1 MTTQRAKSISNV
13 EVTEHVLAKFNP
25 SNQFYNPI
33 RNKFYNLN
41 DSTNRWDTVSE
52 DSVIGIIGGVY
63 SEIFE
68 ESVKHSKRLP
78 YVFEQP
84 SRFQSDLRKIMD
96 KLTRAELDTR
106 LIPFSDH
113 VVNLETGEAEPH
125 RAEHY
130 VTRTLPF
137 RFTEGDSEL
146 NPKYTND
153 YKVLR
158 GLFSYKS
165 NMIILNASSDYSR
178 EILKLSGD
186 FYHNF
191 KKRADESARGIN
203 PELFGKQV
211 CEIVASYEKI
221 PYALLSGISKGQKLG
236 YKPPYPK
243 VMQSWDNTC
252 TFLISFDEITEVS
265 ERKSIIREATKLPF
279 ISEWTPKIPVKE
291 ITPELISSILT
302 MDVGT
307 ATRTES
313 DVSVSSDNP
322 SILNF
327 LQENFVCDCGGF
339 ITRTELTSEI
349 GNYCEQHQI
358 PRKRGD
364 RKQALDTFCG
374 CKVTT
379 KTLNGKVEN
388 VFSGLER
395 KPDLP
400 SAAPT
405 VELNLDD
412 KHESEIK
419 VTHADKIL
427 STLSQYFQIS
437 KNKGTARRM
446 LIAFLKHNHPKTF
459 SDLTDDEI
467 MRYCLKPL
475 QKFCKL
481 GFDYPEETNRQG
493 DRVLRGLKFNKT
505 DESWELYQR
514 IKKTKSVV
522 GEATHE

>member
-1 MTTQRAKSISNV
+1 MTTQHAKSISNV

-41 DSTNRWDTVSE
+41 DSTNCWDTVSE
-52 DSVIGIIGGVY
+52 DSVIGIISGVY
-63 SEIFE
+63 SEIFN
-68 ESVKHSKRLP
+68 ESVKHNKRLP

-96 KLTRAELDTR
+96 KLTWAELDTR

-137 RFTEGDSEL
+137 RFTAGNSEL

-158 GLFSYKS
+158 GLFSYES
-165 NMIILNASSDYSR
+165 NMIILNASMDYAR
-178 EILKLSGD
+178 EISKLSGD
-186 FYHNF
+186 FYHRF
-191 KKRADESARGIN
+191 DKQMDKSAKGIN
-203 PELFGKQV
+203 PALFGKHI

-221 PYALLSGISKGQKLG
+221 PYGLLSTISRGQKLG
-236 YKPPYPK
+236 YKPPYTK
-243 VMQSWDNTC
+243 EANSWNNTC

-265 ERKSIIREATKLPF
+265 ERESIVREATKLPF
-279 ISEWTPKIPVKE
+279 ISEWTPKIPANE

-307 ATRTES
+307 ATRHDTSES
-313 DVSVSSDNP
+313 VNLDKP
-322 SILNF
+322 SILNY
-327 LQENFVCDCGGF
+327 LQQNFVCDSEGF
-339 ITRTELTSEI
+339 IIKNELTSDI
-349 GNYCEQHQI
+349 NDYCEQHEIQ
-358 PRKRGD
+358 RKRGD
-364 RKQALDTFCG
+364 RKRALDTFCG
-374 CKVTT
+374 CKESTN
-379 KTLNGKVEN
+379 LISGNRIKV
-388 VFSGLER
+388 FRGLER

-405 VELNLDD
+405 VELNLDG

-419 VTHADKIL
+419 RHSCRQNSFNTQSV
-427 STLSQYFQIS
+427 
-437 KNKGTARRM
+437 
-446 LIAFLKHNHPKTF
+446 F
-459 SDLTDDEI
+459 SD
-467 MRYCLKPL
+467 
-475 QKFCKL
+475 F
-481 GFDYPEETNRQG
+481 
-493 DRVLRGLKFNKT
+493 
-505 DESWELYQR
+505 
-514 IKKTKSVV
+514 
-522 GEATHE
+522 

>member
-1 MTTQRAKSISNV
+1 MTTQHAKSISNV

-52 DSVIGIIGGVY
+52 NSVIGIIGGVY

-68 ESVKHSKRLP
+68 ESVKHGKRLP

-113 VVNLETGEAEPH
+113 VVNLETGEAGPH
-125 RAEHY
+125 RADQHI
-130 VTRTLPF
+130 TRTLPF
-137 RFTEGDSEL
+137 PLTVGNSGL
-146 NPKYTND
+146 NPKYEND

-158 GLFSYKS
+158 GLFSYES
-165 NMIILNASSDYSR
+165 NVIVLNASRDYVR
-178 EILKLSGD
+178 EISKLSGD
-186 FYHNF
+186 FYHCF
-191 KKRADESARGIN
+191 DKQEDKSAKGIN
-203 PELFGKQV
+203 PDLFGKHL
-211 CEIVASYEKI
+211 CEIKASYEKI
-221 PYALLSGISKGQKLG
+221 PYALLSKISDGLKLS
-236 YKPPYPK
+236 YKHQYREQ
-243 VMQSWDNTC
+243 QSWKNTC
-252 TFLISFDEITEVS
+252 TFLISFDEITAVS
-265 ERKSIIREATKLPF
+265 ERESIVREATKLPF

-302 MDVGT
+302 TDIGT
-307 ATRTES
+307 ATRHDTSES
-313 DVSVSSDNP
+313 VDSDKP
-322 SILNF
+322 SILKY
-327 LQENFVCDCGGF
+327 LQQNFVCDSDGF
-339 ITRTELTSEI
+339 IIKNELTSDI
-349 GNYCEQHQI
+349 DDYCEQHEIQ
-358 PRKRGD
+358 RKRGD
-364 RKQALDTFCG
+364 RKRALDTFCG
-374 CKVTT
+374 CKESTN
-379 KTLNGKVEN
+379 LISGNRIKV
-388 VFSGLER
+388 FRGLER
-395 KPDLP
+395 KPYIP

-405 VELNLDD
+405 LDLNLDG
-412 KHESEIK
+412 KH
-419 VTHADKIL
+419 THADKVL
-427 STLSQYFQIS
+427 STLNQYFCIS

-446 LIAFLKHNHPKTF
+446 LIAFLKHNHPETF
-459 SDLTDDEI
+459 SNLTDDEI

-493 DRVLRGLKFNKT
+493 DRVLRGLKFNKN
-505 DESWELYQR
+505 DKNWELYQR

-522 GEATHE
+522 EEINHE